1 MEEAISKNVTF
12 RRPLPSVLVARTLS
26 TRALSYS
33 ETTMIEIGRAINPP
47 VRYCA
52 AMAVIQNP
60 YAGRYSEDLG
70 ELEVIGAAMGDEL
83 GRRAVEAL
91 GIAPSEVTSYGKAA
105 IVGEAGEREHA
116 AAVMHPTLG
125 KPLRAVLGGGAAV
138 IPSAKKIA
146 GPGASIDVPLH
157 NKDDAWSFP
166 HFDAMEISVTGSP
179 KADEIVVIVALAN
192 GGRPEHRVGEGL
204 SADDVLH
211 KD

>member
-1 MEEAISKNVTF
+1 MAKMRVC
-12 RRPLPSVLVARTLS
+12 RYRTIVD
-26 TRALSYS
+26 
-33 ETTMIEIGRAINPP
+33 ETHIEIGRDIDPP

-52 AMAVIQNP
+52 AMAVIENP

-70 ELEVIGAAMGDEL
+70 ELEAIGAAMGEEL
-83 GRRAVEAL
+83 GRRAVAAL
-91 GIAPSEVTSYGKAA
+91 GVAASAVTSYGKAA

-125 KPLRAVLGGGAAV
+125 KPLREVLGGGAAV

-166 HFDAMEISVTGSP
+166 HFDAMEVSVTGSP
-179 KADEIVVIVALAN
+179 KADEIVVIVALAA
-192 GGRPEHRVGEGL
+192 GGRPQQRVGTGL
-204 SADDVLH
+204 SAADVLLQ
-211 KD
+211 D